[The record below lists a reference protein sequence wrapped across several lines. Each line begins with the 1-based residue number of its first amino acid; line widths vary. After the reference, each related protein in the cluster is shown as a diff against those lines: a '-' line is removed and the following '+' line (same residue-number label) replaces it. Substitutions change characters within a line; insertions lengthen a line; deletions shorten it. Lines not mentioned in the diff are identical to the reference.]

1 MINSFLHYYNW
12 KRMHTTTGYIPREAF
27 FNYNNEEI
35 IKDVIINT
43 EKTRSMF
50 LEALDFI
57 QGDRALITSWIE
69 PSPGKSPIFKRIKP
83 IKGSKKEKKTTTWDH
98 LLHKI

>member
-1 MINSFLHYYNW
+1 MINSFFHYYNW
-12 KRMHTTTGYIPREAF
+12 KRKHRTTWYIPREVF

-43 EKTRSMF
+43 EKTRSKF

-57 QGDRALITSWIE
+57 KGGRVLITSWIE
-69 PSPGKSPIFKRIKP
+69 PSPSKSLFFKRIKP
-83 IKGSKKEKKTTTWDH
+83 IKGG
-98 LLHKI
+98 